1 MNENSGVSTEPVSR
15 RPAVIFAS
23 NSADKVWTV
32 ADVMVEDVVTVAPD
46 TPYRRLVELLWTH
59 GISGLPVADSGGRV
73 VGIVSESDLTEHQE
87 KPVGVRRPKADVAL
101 ESALVAKDLMSAPA
115 VAIEPDATLSEA
127 ARLMRERNLK
137 RLPVVDRNG
146 DLVGIVSRADLLKVF
161 LRSEETLS
169 WDIDEVLRRSL
180 VAPGDV
186 RATSNEGVIRVTG
199 SVESAE
205 QAERI
210 ETALRKLAGVVAI
223 ENELTWPAAVG

>member
-1 MNENSGVSTEPVSR
+1 MNDNSRVSTEPVGR
-15 RPAVIFAS
+15 RPAVMFAT

-32 ADVMVEDVVTVAPD
+32 ADVMVEDVVTVGAD
-46 TPYRRLVELLWTH
+46 TPYRRLVELLWTF
-59 GISGLPVADSGGRV
+59 GISGLPVADTDGRV
-73 VGIVSESDLTEHQE
+73 VGIVSESDLTKHQE
-87 KPVGVRRPKADVAL
+87 RPVGVRRPKGDVSL

-115 VAIEPDATLSEA
+115 VTISADATLSEA

-137 RLPVVDRNG
+137 RLPVVDGNG

-180 VAPGDV
+180 VVPGNV
-186 RATSNEGVIRVTG
+186 RATSSEGVIRVTG

-210 ETALRKLAGVVAI
+210 EAALGKLAGVVAV